1 MAYLLE
7 GIRVI
12 DAASYLAGPGAA
24 TVLADFGADVIKVEP
39 PGGDG
44 YRQLVGAYPV
54 PYHWQLTSRNKRSIA
69 LDLTRIEGQDI
80 LHRLVAGA
88 DVILVNFLENQQQR
102 FRMTYRELKAINPHI
117 VFAQLTGYGTEGPEV
132 ERKGFDITAWWARSG
147 LMDFIRDS
155 GQTPLRAAPGM
166 GDHAT
171 AMSMYSA
178 VMTGLY
184 RRERTGAG
192 CHVSTSLAANGVWAN
207 GMSIQGVIAGMD
219 LGAHKKE
226 RGWNSPFTEAYPTS
240 DGRYVVLAIINQRRE
255 WPHLAKALGHPEW
268 LEDERFADLRLI
280 FKNRHALIDAIG
292 EVTSRFTQKEL
303 MQRLDAGGVT
313 CGVVAPMGDVVGDK
327 QLLENGIVMATGDPG
342 EDYRYTVASPIAVAE
357 ESKRPPSRA
366 PDIGAHTR
374 EIMAEVGYSEEAVDT
389 LLASGVLIAA
399 EDSAPDD
406 GPPAASR

>member
-1 MAYLLE
+1 MTYLLE

-12 DAASYLAGPGAA
+12 DAASFLAGPGAA

-69 LDLTRIEGQDI
+69 LDIARTEGQQI
-80 LHRLVAGA
+80 LHKLAEGA
-88 DVILVNFLENQQQR
+88 DVIVTNFLEQQLNR
-102 FRMTYRELKAINPHI
+102 FRMTYEELKTINPRI
-117 VFAQLTGYGTEGPEV
+117 VFAQLTGYGSEGPEV
-132 ERKGFDITAWWARSG
+132 ERRGFDVTAWWARSG
-147 LMDFIRDS
+147 LMDFIRDQ
-155 GQTPLRAAPGM
+155 GQTPLPAAPGM

-207 GMSIQGVIAGMD
+207 GMAVQGVIAGLN
-219 LGAHKKE
+219 LGAYKQE
-226 RGWNSPFTEAYPTS
+226 RGWKNPFTAAYPTA
-240 DGRYVVLAIINQRRE
+240 DGRFVVLATINQRRE
-255 WPHLAKALGHPEW
+255 WPQLAKALGHPEW
-268 LEDERFADLRLI
+268 LEDERFKDLKTLM
-280 FKNRHALIDAIG
+280 KNRRALIAAIEEATG
-292 EVTSRFTQKEL
+292 RYTQCEL
-303 MQRLDAGGVT
+303 MERLDARGVT
-313 CGVVAPMGDVVGDK
+313 CGVVAPMGDVVNDA
-327 QLLENGIVMATGDPG
+327 QLRASGIVVETGDPG

-357 ESKRPPSRA
+357 ERKRQPSRA

-374 EIMAEVGYSEEAVDT
+374 EIMRESGYDEETIDA
-389 LLASGVLIAA
+389 LLASGVLVAA
-399 EDSAPDD
+399 Q
-406 GPPAASR
+406 G